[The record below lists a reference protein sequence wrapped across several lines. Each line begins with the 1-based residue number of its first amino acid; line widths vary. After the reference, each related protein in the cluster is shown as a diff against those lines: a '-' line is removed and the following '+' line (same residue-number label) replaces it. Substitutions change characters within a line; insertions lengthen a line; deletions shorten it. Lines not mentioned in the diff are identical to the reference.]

1 MLMPTTLEGMDKQL
15 AQLAAIADKIPDGV
29 GKALI
34 GKTLAIGAESYKQCP
49 VDQGDLRGTQYIDG
63 PVIEG
68 NQISTVIGYTPVYAL
83 RQHEDMSYHHNVG
96 KARYL
101 SDPIEARLPE
111 MGYMVAEAF
120 QNVYRELGL

>member
-1 MLMPTTLEGMDKQL
+1 MPTTLEGLDKQL

-34 GKTLAIGAESYKQCP
+34 DKTLAIAADSYKQCP
-49 VDQGDLRGTQYIDG
+49 VDQGDLRSTQAIEG

-68 NQISTVIGYTPVYAL
+68 NYISTVISYSTAYAL

-101 SDPIEARLPE
+101 SDPIESRIPE
-111 MGYMVAEAF
+111 MGFMVAEAF
-120 QNVYRELGL
+120 QYVFGEAGL

>member
-1 MLMPTTLEGMDKQL
+1 MPTTFEGMDRQL
-15 AQLAAIADKIPDGV
+15 AQLKEIADRLPDGI
-29 GKALI
+29 GQKLI
-34 GKTLAIGAESYKQCP
+34 DKTLAIAADSYRQCP
-49 VDQGDLRGTQYIDG
+49 VDLGNLRGTQAIEG

-68 NQISTVIGYTPVYAL
+68 NNISTVISYSTAYAL
-83 RQHEDMSYHHNVG
+83 RQHEDMSYHHKVG

-120 QNVYRELGL
+120 QNVYREAGI